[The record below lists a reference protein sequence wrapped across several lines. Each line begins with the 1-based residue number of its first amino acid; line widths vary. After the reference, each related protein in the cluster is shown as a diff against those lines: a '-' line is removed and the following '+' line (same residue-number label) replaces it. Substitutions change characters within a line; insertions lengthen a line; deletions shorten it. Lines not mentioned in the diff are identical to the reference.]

1 MDRISFSTGA
11 LYPLETTEAFTL
23 LHEAGFAHAEL
34 MPQAFRDVEQA
45 SVKGYVASGI
55 HVASIHYPLAM
66 FAMLYSAQ
74 RSMSEEGRELSL
86 KIVNLAHAM
95 DSGVIVIHPTE
106 PYVGE
111 MAFFDERVKDN
122 IRYLGGLCEKE
133 HITLA
138 MENHPTG
145 VGQHPG
151 TLEAYI
157 RSWNMPAMHPMVDTT
172 EVCEGGEDPV
182 RFIADLQE
190 TPCHLHLS
198 DFANG
203 TKHLP
208 VGKGSLDWKQ
218 IFSVLGKRQYQ
229 GYYTLE
235 PSYRYYLTDIK
246 AKLASARESMSQ
258 WI

>member
-1 MDRISFSTGA
+1 MIDNKAIHYREVTLAGTSGFGLGNFTDSYHMVAADPRHYLKLITDTF
-11 LYPLETTEAFTL
+11 PLEQ
-23 LHEAGFAHAEL
+23 G
-34 MPQAFRDVEQA
+34 
-45 SVKGYVASGI
+45 
-55 HVASIHYPLAM
+55 
-66 FAMLYSAQ
+66 
-74 RSMSEEGRELSL
+74 
-86 KIVNLAHAM
+86 
-95 DSGVIVIHPTE
+95 
-106 PYVGE
+106 
-111 MAFFDERVKDN
+111 
-122 IRYLGGLCEKE
+122 
-133 HITLA
+133 
-138 MENHPTG
+138 
-145 VGQHPG
+145 
-151 TLEAYI
+151 
-157 RSWNMPAMHPMVDTT
+157 MPAMHPMVDTT

-246 AKLASARESMSQ
+246 AKLASARESMRNISAALVLAIKFFPPDSSIPVLVGVVLQ
-258 WI
+258 QSIAALMGKMLFRTTKE